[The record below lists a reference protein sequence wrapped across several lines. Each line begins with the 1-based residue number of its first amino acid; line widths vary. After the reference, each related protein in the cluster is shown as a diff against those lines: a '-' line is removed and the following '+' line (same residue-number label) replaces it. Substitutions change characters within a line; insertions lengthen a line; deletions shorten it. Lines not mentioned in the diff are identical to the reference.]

1 MKSTMKKFIDHV
13 TCSVCLLFSEY
24 YFKLYINVNKI
35 IADAVFYIH
44 SQRSAC
50 CDTNKR
56 NPKIFN
62 FANPNFFESIAISG
76 FGWVTVNKLL

>member
-1 MKSTMKKFIDHV
+1 MKLTMKKFIDHV
-13 TCSVCLLFSEY
+13 NCSVCLLFSEY

-35 IADAVFYIH
+35 IAD

-62 FANPNFFESIAISG
+62 FANPNFFESVAISG
-76 FGWVTVNKLL
+76 VGWVTVNKLL